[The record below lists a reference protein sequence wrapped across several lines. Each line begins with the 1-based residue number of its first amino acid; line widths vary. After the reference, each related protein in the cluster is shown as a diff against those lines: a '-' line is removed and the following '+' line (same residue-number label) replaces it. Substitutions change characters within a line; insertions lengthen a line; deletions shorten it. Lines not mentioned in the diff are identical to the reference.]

1 MDLRKALFRLI
12 FVPAALTVLPAF
24 IVGVAAYRE
33 AFRRAIYGRR
43 FEVIAY
49 PPDWQCA
56 LAGVA
61 LALGAFF
68 IALYALRGL
77 VNLGFRITGSLV
89 PKKNKPSESP
99 TWPDW

>member
-1 MDLRKALFRLI
+1 MDLRKTLSRLI
-12 FVPAALTVLPAF
+12 VVPAALAVLPAF

-61 LALGAFF
+61 LAFGAFF
-68 IALYALRGL
+68 IVLYALRRL
-77 VNLGFRITGSLV
+77 VNLGFRITERLA
-89 PKKNKPSESP
+89 PKKNRPSEYP
-99 TWPDW
+99 NWQA

>member
-1 MDLRKALFRLI
+1 MDLRKTLSRLI
-12 FVPAALTVLPAF
+12 VVPAALAVLPAF

-56 LAGVA
+56 LAGVT
-61 LALGAFF
+61 LALGVFF
-68 IALYALRGL
+68 IALYALRGM
-77 VNLGFRITGSLV
+77 VNLGFRITERLV
-89 PKKNKPSESP
+89 RKKNKPAEYP
-99 TWPDW
+99 TWPD

>member
-1 MDLRKALFRLI
+1 MDLRKTLSRLI
-12 FVPAALTVLPAF
+12 VLPAALVVLPGF

-61 LALGAFF
+61 LAVAVFF
-68 IALYALRGL
+68 IVLYALRWL
-77 VNLGFRITGSLV
+77 VNLGFQITERLA
-89 PKKNKPSESP
+89 PKKNKPSEYP
-99 TWPDW
+99 NWPA

>member
-1 MDLRKALFRLI
+1 VDLRKTLSRLTV
-12 FVPAALTVLPAF
+12 VPAALVVLPAF
-24 IVGVAAYRE
+24 IVGVAGYRE

-61 LALGAFF
+61 LALVAFF
-68 IALYALRGL
+68 IALYFLRRL
-77 VNLGFRITGSLV
+77 VNLGFRLTGSLGSE
-89 PKKNKPSESP
+89 KKPLNYPN
-99 TWPDW
+99 WPD

>member
-1 MDLRKALFRLI
+1 VDLRKMLSRLI
-12 FVPAALTVLPAF
+12 VVPAALAVLPAF

-33 AFRRAIYGRR
+33 AFRRAVYGRR

-61 LALGAFF
+61 LALGAFL

-77 VNLGFRITGSLV
+77 VNLGFRITGRLV
-89 PKKNKPSESP
+89 PKKNKTAEFP
-99 TWPDW
+99 TWPD

>member
-1 MDLRKALFRLI
+1 VDLRKTLSRLI
-12 FVPAALTVLPAF
+12 VVPAALAVLPAF

-49 PPDWQCA
+49 PPDWQSA
-56 LAGVA
+56 LAGAA

-68 IALYALRGL
+68 TALYVLRRL
-77 VNLGFRITGSLV
+77 VNLGFRIGGRLM
-89 PKKNKPSESP
+89 PKKDKRSEYP
-99 TWPDW
+99 TWPD

>member
-1 MDLRKALFRLI
+1 VDLRKTLSRLI

-61 LALGAFF
+61 LALGAFV

>member
-1 MDLRKALFRLI
+1 VDLRKTLSRLM
-12 FVPAALTVLPAF
+12 FVPAALAALPAF

-49 PPDWQCA
+49 PPDWQSA

-68 IALYALRGL
+68 IVLYTLRRL
-77 VNLGFRITGSLV
+77 VNLGFRITGRLV
-89 PKKNKPSESP
+89 PKNNKSSDYPH
-99 TWPDW
+99 WPD

>member
-1 MDLRKALFRLI
+1 MDLRKTLSRLI
-12 FVPAALTVLPAF
+12 VLPAALAVLPAF

-61 LALGAFF
+61 LAVAVFF
-68 IALYALRGL
+68 IVLYALRRL
-77 VNLGFRITGSLV
+77 VNLGFRITEKV
-89 PKKNKPSESP
+89 AAKKNKPSEYP
-99 TWPDW
+99 NWPA